1 MEQDNEIYEGYMP
14 DDGERLFGLKY
25 SNSKK
30 TPSFVEVGYGARA
43 ANLNAPRTQRL
54 ADIVGPS
61 DYGNS
66 IYDEQGFSM
75 GQVENLEDTRANIQP
90 FIDKLGAGIG
100 TFAGKTVTA
109 TVGGL
114 GTLFYGVPNAIAE
127 GRFSAIFDNDFNKAL
142 EKANEGIDDTF
153 KVYASE
159 AERNGSFWD
168 QSLGSTHWWTKS
180 LLGDGMSFTA
190 GAILSAYAMGG
201 IGSAIGA
208 GSKAIG
214 LTGALQKGA
223 VAAGSFIDDAGMAAR
238 SLANKSLLGGNLPE
252 FALNQMQSAGRISK
266 AANTLKGASQAFNGS
281 EKILSLNNAAA

>member
-1 MEQDNEIYEGYMP
+1 MSLGDS
-14 DDGERLFGLKY
+14 FG
-25 SNSKK
+25 STDFGGS
-30 TPSFVEVGYGARA
+30 V
-43 ANLNAPRTQRL
+43 
-54 ADIVGPS
+54 
-61 DYGNS
+61 
-66 IYDEQGFSM
+66 YDKNIESM
-75 GQVENLEDTRANIQP
+75 SGLVDLEDTRANIQP
-90 FIDKLGAGIG
+90 FIHKLGAGIG
-100 TFAGKTVTA
+100 TFAGKTLTA
-109 TVGGL
+109 TAGGL
-114 GTLFYGVPNAIAE
+114 GTLFYGVPKAIIDGE
-127 GRFSAIFDNDFNKAL
+127 FSSIFDNDFNKAL
-142 EKANEGIDDTF
+142 EKVNEGIDDTF

-168 QSLGSTHWWTKS
+168 QSLSSAHWWTKS
-180 LLGDGMSFTA
+180 LLGDGMSFTV

-201 IGSAIGA
+201 IGSVIGA